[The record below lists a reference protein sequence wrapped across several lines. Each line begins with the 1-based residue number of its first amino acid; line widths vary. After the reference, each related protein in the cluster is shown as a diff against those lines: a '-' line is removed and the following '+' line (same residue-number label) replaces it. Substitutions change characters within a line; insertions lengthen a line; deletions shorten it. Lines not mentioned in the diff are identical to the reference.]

1 MFFLMRQ
8 VRLAKRLDVA
18 GVRRRA
24 GNVLARAITA
34 ELANSA

>member
-8 VRLAKRLDVA
+8 VRLDKRLDVA

-24 GNVLARAITA
+24 GATLARAIVA
-34 ELANSA
+34 ELANTA

>member
-8 VRLAKRLDVA
+8 VRLDKRLDVA

-24 GNVLARAITA
+24 GNVLARAIVA